1 MTQEPPSNTPP
12 ADGQGTTQTPP
23 AGSGRSPFR
32 VFETKEQYEAALNR
46 KLGNYV
52 PKSEVDKLN
61 QLIASKNG
69 EIQTWQQKATGY
81 ESELASYRLGELR
94 QKIGREAGLPADW
107 IEELKGAD
115 EAAIKAH
122 AEILRKKLG
131 IKQNA
136 GGPVPPNIPGTPQ
149 NESDEM
155 NGMLL
160 GMARGGFTGR

>member
-12 ADGQGTTQTPP
+12 ADGSGSNQTPP
-23 AGSGRSPFR
+23 AGSGSSPFR

-46 KLGNYV
+46 KLANFV
-52 PKSEVDKLN
+52 PKTEIDKLN

-69 EIQTWQQKATGY
+69 EIQIWQQKATGY
-81 ESELASYRLGELR
+81 ESELANYRLGEIR

-136 GGPVPPNIPGTPQ
+136 GNPVPPGAQGTQ
-149 NESDEM
+149 QTENNEM

>member
-12 ADGQGTTQTPP
+12 ADGSGSNQTPP
-23 AGSGRSPFR
+23 AGSGSSPFR

-46 KLGNYV
+46 KLANFV
-52 PKSEVDKLN
+52 PKTEIDKLN

-69 EIQTWQQKATGY
+69 EIQIWQQKATGY
-81 ESELASYRLGELR
+81 ESELANYRLGELR

-136 GGPVPPNIPGTPQ
+136 GGPVPPGAQ
-149 NESDEM
+149 NAPP
-155 NGMLL
+155 NGFNEAILKAV
-160 GMARGGFTGR
+160 GIGGR